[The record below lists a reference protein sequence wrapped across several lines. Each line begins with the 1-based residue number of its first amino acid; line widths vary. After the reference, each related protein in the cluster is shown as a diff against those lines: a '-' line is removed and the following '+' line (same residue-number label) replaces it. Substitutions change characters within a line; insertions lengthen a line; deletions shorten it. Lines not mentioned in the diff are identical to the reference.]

1 MFGHFSPL
9 KQELFESVKSA
20 FNNISLLKEASN
32 CSNMINSTNLITKT
46 NIDNIEL
53 GTGQI
58 NVRITLKEDLFYQV
72 LTQMTGVTITNEADP
87 FCHNNHPCIY
97 QEKV

>member
-1 MFGHFSPL
+1 
-9 KQELFESVKSA
+9 
-20 FNNISLLKEASN
+20 
-32 CSNMINSTNLITKT
+32 MINSTNLITKT

-72 LTQMTGVTITNEADP
+72 LTQMTGVTITNEADLFFLP
-87 FCHNNHPCIY
+87 
-97 QEKV
+97 